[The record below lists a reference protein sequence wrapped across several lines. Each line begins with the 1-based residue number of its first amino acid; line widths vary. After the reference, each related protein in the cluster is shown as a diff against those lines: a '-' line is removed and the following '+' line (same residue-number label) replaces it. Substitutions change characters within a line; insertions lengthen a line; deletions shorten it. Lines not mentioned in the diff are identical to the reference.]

1 MMRRRHIPLRTDMQ
15 FRPTNAA
22 AEKRRGVFRKMIG
35 GHAAWGST
43 AALELGCLILIYG
56 SLSLSGCA
64 QSSLEKAQAADK
76 SHEKQGHE
84 ERHQEKSAMV
94 RVRVFDRSGKLV
106 GPIEC
111 PKLELSQT
119 EWAKRLTNDQFHIL
133 RAQGTERAFC
143 GTLLDN
149 HKEGV
154 YTCAGCGLP
163 LFASDSKFNSGTGWP
178 SFFQPIA
185 KENVIEHVDNSI
197 GMQRTEILCARCDG
211 HLGHVFEDGPRPTG
225 LRFCL
230 NSESLKFT
238 DKNKL
243 ASLADP
249 AAEQNAGSPDVTKD
263 GKATAVFAGGCF
275 WCTEAAFEQLK
286 GISDVES
293 GYAGGSK
300 ETANYERVCEGDTGH
315 AESIRV
321 TYDPKQVSYDRL
333 LDAFFNA
340 HDPTSLNRQGNDV
353 GTQYRSAI
361 FYANEAQERAARAK
375 IKHLTETKAFP
386 DPIVTSLEPLKEF
399 YPAETYHQDYA
410 KKHPSQPY
418 IAHHALPLVEKVREK
433 LPELIK
439 PEEKKP

>member
-1 MMRRRHIPLRTDMQ
+1 MQRCRQIPLR
-15 FRPTNAA
+15 
-22 AEKRRGVFRKMIG
+22 AEVRSEVTRGPSQVPGPSRSRQATRGF
-35 GHAAWGST
+35 T
-43 AALELGCLILIYG
+43 AALELWCLILLYG
-56 SLSLSGCA
+56 SLGLSGCA
-64 QSSLEKAQAADK
+64 RRSFEAEAEAGQAEKAE
-76 SHEKQGHE
+76 S
-84 ERHQEKSAMV
+84 RSQEKPAMV
-94 RVRVFDRSGKLV
+94 SVRVFDRHGKLV
-106 GPIEC
+106 GPVES
-111 PKLELSQT
+111 PKVELT
-119 EWAKRLTNDQFHIL
+119 MNEWKRRLTTEQFHIL
-133 RAQGTERAFC
+133 RSQGTERAFC

-163 LFASDSKFNSGTGWP
+163 LFASDSKFESGSGWP
-178 SFFQPIA
+178 SFFQPVA
-185 KENVIEHVDNSI
+185 KENVIELNDDSH
-197 GMQRTEILCARCDG
+197 GMQRTEIQCARCGG
-211 HLGHVFEDGPRPTG
+211 HLGHVFKDGPRPTG

-238 DKNKL
+238 DKDKV

-249 AAEQNAGSPDVTKD
+249 AAEHRASPADVTKD

-286 GISDVES
+286 GVTDVES

-300 ETANYERVCEGDTGH
+300 ETANYERVCGGDTGH
-315 AESIRV
+315 AEAIRI
-321 TYDPKQVSYDRL
+321 TYDPKLVGYDQL

-340 HDPTSLNRQGNDV
+340 HDPTTLNRQGNDV
-353 GTQYRSAI
+353 GSQYRSAI
-361 FYANEAQERAARAK
+361 FYANEIQERAARSK

-410 KKHPSQPY
+410 KKHPNQPY
-418 IAHHALPLVEKVREK
+418 IASHALPLAEKVREK
-433 LPELIK
+433 MPELIK

>member
-1 MMRRRHIPLRTDMQ
+1 MKRCRQIPWQAGPQLQ
-15 FRPTNAA
+15 PTNYPAKTRSGPAA
-22 AEKRRGVFRKMIG
+22 G
-35 GHAAWGST
+35 GWT
-43 AALELGCLILIYG
+43 AALELLCVVLVYG
-56 SLSLSGCA
+56 SLSLSGCTNA
-64 QSSLEKAQAADK
+64 ALDEKVQAADK
-76 SHEKQGHE
+76 RQ
-84 ERHQEKSAMV
+84 QEKGPMV
-94 RVRVFDRSGKLV
+94 RVRVFDRNGKLV
-106 GPIEC
+106 GPIETH
-111 PKLELSQT
+111 KLDLST
-119 EWAKRLTNDQFHIL
+119 AEWERRLTKDQFHIL

-149 HKEGV
+149 HKDGV

-178 SFFQPIA
+178 SFFQPIC
-185 KENVIEHVDNSI
+185 KENVIEHNDSSLGV
-197 GMQRTEILCARCDG
+197 QRTEILCARCGG

-238 DKNKL
+238 DKDKL

-249 AAEQNAGSPDVTKD
+249 IADKRAAADPTSKHGH
-263 GKATAVFAGGCF
+263 ATAVFAGGCF

-286 GISDVES
+286 GIIDVES

-300 ETANYERVCEGDTGH
+300 ETANYERVCAGDTGH
-315 AESIRV
+315 AEAIRV
-321 TYDPKQVSYDRL
+321 TYDPKQISYDRL
-333 LDAFFNA
+333 LDAFYNA
-340 HDPTSLNRQGNDV
+340 HDPTSLNRQGHDV

-361 FYANEAQERAARAK
+361 FYANESEERAARAK

-410 KKHPSQPY
+410 KKHPDQPY
-418 IAHHALPLVEKVREK
+418 IAAHALPLAEKVREK

-439 PEEKKP
+439 PEESKR

>member
-1 MMRRRHIPLRTDMQ
+1 MMRCRHIPLRTDL
-15 FRPTNAA
+15 RSDATNGPADDCSDA
-22 AEKRRGVFRKMIG
+22 VCKTIGDHAVRG
-35 GHAAWGST
+35 WT
-43 AALELGCLILIYG
+43 AALELGCLILIYS

-64 QSSLEKAQAADK
+64 QSSLDEKAQAGDK
-76 SHEKQGHE
+76 GQQSRE

-94 RVRVFDRSGKLV
+94 RVRVFDRNGKLV
-106 GPIEC
+106 GPVEC
-111 PKLELSQT
+111 PKVELSQT
-119 EWAKRLTNDQFHIL
+119 EWAKRLTKDQFHIL

-185 KENVIEHVDNSI
+185 KENVIEHADNSI
-197 GMQRTEILCARCDG
+197 GQRTEILCARCDG

-238 DKNKL
+238 DKDKL
-243 ASLADP
+243 VSLADT
-249 AAEQNAGSPDVTKD
+249 AAEQNAASPDVTKD

-293 GYAGGSK
+293 GYTGGPK
-300 ETANYERVCEGDTGH
+300 ETANYERVCEGNTGH

-386 DPIVTSLEPLKEF
+386 DPIVTSLEPLKAF

-418 IAHHALPLVEKVREK
+418 IEHHALPLVEKVREK

>member
-1 MMRRRHIPLRTDMQ
+1 MMRCRQNPLRVGVQSVKADC
-15 FRPTNAA
+15 PTNVPVSPIQKLA
-22 AEKRRGVFRKMIG
+22 
-35 GHAAWGST
+35 GHRSNRAS
-43 AALELGCLILIYG
+43 AALELLVLVLVSGTLC
-56 SLSLSGCA
+56 LSGCT
-64 QSSLEKAQAADK
+64 QSSFDEKTQAADK
-76 SHEKQGHE
+76 RKGEK
-84 ERHQEKSAMV
+84 RPMV

-106 GPIEC
+106 GPFET
-111 PKLELSQT
+111 PKLELST
-119 EWAKRLTNDQFHIL
+119 AEWERRLTKDQFHIL

-149 HKEGV
+149 HKDGV

-185 KENVIEHVDNSI
+185 KENVVERVDDSL
-197 GMQRTEILCARCDG
+197 GVRRTEINCARCDG

-238 DKNKL
+238 DKSKL

-249 AAEQNAGSPDVTKD
+249 LAEQKVGMAPTTKE
-263 GKATAVFAGGCF
+263 GQAAAIFAGGCF

-286 GISDVES
+286 GIIEVES
-293 GYAGGSK
+293 GYAGGSN
-300 ETANYERVCEGDTGH
+300 ETATYEQVSGGDTGH
-315 AESIRV
+315 AEAIRV
-321 TYDPKQVSYDRL
+321 VYDPKQISYDQL

-340 HDPTSLNRQGNDV
+340 HDPTTLNRQGNDV
-353 GTQYRSAI
+353 GSQYRSAI
-361 FYANEAQERAARAK
+361 FYGSESEERAARAK
-375 IKHLTETKAFP
+375 IKQLTDTKAFP
-386 DPIVTSLEPLKEF
+386 DPIVTSLEPLKGF

-418 IAHHALPLVEKVREK
+418 IASHALPLAEKVREK
-433 LPELIK
+433 LPQLIK
-439 PEEKKP
+439 PEEKKK